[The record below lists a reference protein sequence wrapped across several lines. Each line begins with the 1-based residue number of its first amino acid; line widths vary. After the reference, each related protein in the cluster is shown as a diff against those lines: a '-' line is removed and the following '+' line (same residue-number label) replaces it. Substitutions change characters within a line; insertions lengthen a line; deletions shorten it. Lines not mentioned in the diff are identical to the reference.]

1 MCTTSRTIFH
11 VDMDAFFV
19 SVEELYD
26 PSLKGKPVVVGG
38 QRDERGV
45 VSAASYAAR
54 KFGVHSAMPL
64 RTAAK
69 LCPQAVF
76 VNGHPERY
84 REYSG
89 RVHEVLGHFSPLVE
103 MASVD
108 EAYLD
113 MTGTDRLHG
122 PPLRS
127 AHRLHDEMKSKTQLN
142 CSIGIGSSR
151 LIAKVSSAKA
161 KPNGVLWV
169 LPGQEAKF
177 LAPLDVGDIPGVGK
191 VMEKNLQDIGIHR
204 VGDLAALE
212 DNDLEQRF
220 GKWGLALAGKSRGE
234 DAGGW
239 FDTAVG
245 EHTDP
250 KSISHEHTF
259 DEDTGDL
266 DRLQSTL
273 MRLSEMVARRLRES
287 GYFARTIQLKLR
299 YKDFT
304 TITRAHSL
312 DQPTQMDHEIFE
324 HTRRLFLHN
333 WEKGA
338 AVRLLGVQTS
348 NFEAGPGQ
356 LDLLEPARD
365 GLGRNDR
372 WQKVLAAADHLRDK
386 FGEST
391 IGLATGMKGGFRERT
406 HENPVGL
413 PGKSTGKNQH
423 KNSTSPPSHGITDK
437 KRVSRERE

>member
-1 MCTTSRTIFH
+1 MSTPRTIFH

-19 SVEELYD
+19 SVEELFD

-69 LCPQAVF
+69 LCPQAIF

-84 REYSG
+84 REYSAK
-89 RVHEVLGHFSPLVE
+89 VHAVLGHFSPLVE

-113 MTGTDRLHG
+113 MTGTERLHG
-122 PPLRS
+122 RPLRS
-127 AHRLHDEMKSKTQLN
+127 AHRLHAEMKSATQLN
-142 CSIGIGSSR
+142 CSIGIGTSR
-151 LIAKVSSAKA
+151 LVAKVSSAKA

-177 LAPLDVGDIPGVGK
+177 LAPLAVRDIPGVGK
-191 VMEKNLQDIGIHR
+191 VTEQKLHAIGIQT
-204 VGDLAALE
+204 VGDLARLDE
-212 DNDLEQRF
+212 HDLEQRF

-239 FDTAVG
+239 FDSEVG
-245 EHTDP
+245 EVADA

-259 DEDTGDL
+259 NDDTGDAE
-266 DRLQSTL
+266 RLQSTL
-273 MRLSEMVARRLRES
+273 MRLREMVGRRLREG
-287 GYFARTIQLKLR
+287 GYFARTLQLKLR

-304 TITRAHSL
+304 TITRALSL
-312 DQPTQMDHEIFE
+312 EQPTQMDNQIFE
-324 HTRRLFLHN
+324 NTRRLFFTN
-333 WEKGA
+333 WKPGA
-338 AVRLLGVQTS
+338 SVRLLGVQAS
-348 NFEAGPGQ
+348 NFESGSGQ
-356 LDLLEPARD
+356 LDLLEPSRD
-365 GLGRNDR
+365 QR
-372 WQKVLAAADHLRDK
+372 WQKALAAADHLRDK
-386 FGEST
+386 FGESA
-391 IGLATGMKGGFRERT
+391 IGLARGMKGGFRERT

-413 PGKSTGKNQH
+413 PGKGNGRDREEKRDGK
-423 KNSTSPPSHGITDK
+423 KS
-437 KRVSRERE
+437 